1 MNSHNMEDHTQPVA
15 GLLVP
20 FTLVSGCPR
29 SGTSALAA
37 WLKEQPTVAGF
48 SETRILIAAHAF
60 LREVRKFKALHTRQE
75 QLLTEVSGTV
85 YRSYG
90 NPQKPW
96 KHMVV
101 DKGPLDPL
109 AFPGGDYESFLQ
121 SVELLFPKVKI
132 VFMIRNPIST
142 IWSMRNRKWGVSLV
156 EGSPV
161 ELSLPD
167 CVDIWRSNARLIHQH
182 RCKERVYICRFEELV
197 ADPNN
202 ESRRILKALGLAP
215 GRPFQPVK
223 TTSPEFTP
231 SELDQILK
239 ATIIERS
246 MLGY

>member
-1 MNSHNMEDHTQPVA
+1 MNSHNMDDLTQPVA

-20 FTLVSGCPR
+20 FVLVTGCPR

-60 LREVRKFKALHTRQE
+60 LREVQKFKALHTRQE
-75 QLLTEVSGTV
+75 QLLAEVSGTV

-96 KHMVV
+96 KHVV
-101 DKGPLDPL
+101 VEKEPLEPL
-109 AFPGGDYESFLQ
+109 AFPDGDYESFLK
-121 SVELLFPKVKI
+121 SVKLLFPKVKI

-161 ELSLPD
+161 ERTLPD
-167 CVDIWRSNARLIHQH
+167 CIDVWCSTTRLIDQY
-182 RCKERVYICRFEELV
+182 RCNERVCICRFEELV
-197 ADPNN
+197 ANSNN
-202 ESRRILKALGLAP
+202 ESRRVLKALGLAP

-223 TTSPEFTP
+223 TKPPNFTP

-239 ATIIERS
+239 ATLIERS
-246 MLGY
+246 MFGY